1 MKRRSITW
9 PILALIF
16 TLGNIAGAVYAAA
29 MGEMRHAS
37 LHVMLTFAGAWLTW
51 QLFARR
57 RGQRESDTLGSATSP
72 GELGSR
78 LSNLERSLEA
88 IAVEVE
94 RVGEGQRFMTRL
106 FTEQGADRDRVK

>member
-9 PILALIF
+9 PVLAALF

-37 LHVMLTFAGAWLTW
+37 LHVMLTIAGAWFTW
-51 QLFARR
+51 VLVSRR
-57 RGQRESDTLGSATSP
+57 RGETDGHTPGGSASS
-72 GELGSR
+72 GEFGRRLGH
-78 LSNLERSLEA
+78 LEQSLDA

-94 RVGEGQRFMTRL
+94 RVGEGQRYMTKVFAERER
-106 FTEQGADRDRVK
+106 TPDER

>member
-9 PILALIF
+9 PVLAALF

-37 LHVMLTFAGAWLTW
+37 LHVMLTIAGAWLTW
-51 QLFARR
+51 VLVARR
-57 RGQRESDTLGSATSP
+57 RSETDDHVLGSAASS

-78 LSNLERSLEA
+78 LGHLEQSLDA

-94 RVGEGQRFMTRL
+94 RVGEGQRYMTKVFAERER
-106 FTEQGADRDRVK
+106 TPDER